1 MTKPLLYVLAGLLV
15 GLTMG
20 SSPTAAIPET
30 HTMTV
35 LSIPNEGFSVP
46 LPEAPTHRQSALL
59 AQAYQIA
66 QQDGLRIPQLL
77 QGILLQESKAGG
89 MASYKVAGQEQGLP
103 TNLRYYGVCQVKL
116 AAAHDVLHLHPELWT
131 KFGFHTHTDEEVIA
145 KLIDDDTFNLSVA
158 SKYLLILNQY
168 GYHTAAALAVAYN
181 RGPGGA
187 RGVDVRADTY
197 AGGVIQHMRDILP
210 RPERGQTYTVRPG
223 DSLSK
228 IATDCG
234 LSMQTIL
241 ELNPQAFVRGNPNV
255 IMAGADLVLP
265 TT

>member
-1 MTKPLLYVLAGLLV
+1 
-15 GLTMG
+15 
-20 SSPTAAIPET
+20 
-30 HTMTV
+30 V
-35 LSIPNEGFSVP
+35 LSIPNEGYSVP
-46 LPEAPTHRQSALL
+46 LPEAPTRRQSALL
-59 AQAYQIA
+59 SQAYQIA

-77 QGILLQESKAGG
+77 QGILIQESKAGG
-89 MASYKVAGQEQGLP
+89 MESYKVAGQEQGLP

-116 AAAHDVLHLHPELWT
+116 AAAHDVLRQHPEMWT

-187 RGVDVRADTY
+187 RGVDVHTDSY
-197 AGGVIQHMRDILP
+197 AGGVVQHIREVTP
-210 RPERGQTYTVRPG
+210 KPARGSAYTVRPG

-228 IATDCG
+228 IAADCG
-234 LSMQTIL
+234 IAMDVIL
-241 ELNPQAFVRGNPNV
+241 ELNPQAFVRGDPNMLLSGV
-255 IMAGADLVLP
+255 DLVIP
-265 TT
+265 TLAWTWEHRRA